1 MARIKKWRHI
11 AAACFTAL
19 SLGSFFGAEAK
30 PPRSGDVTALKSYQY
45 SMPRVSAALMK
56 YEQSLRKE
64 FKQKNL
70 NYDASEVYVR
80 SFKSQ
85 NEMEV
90 WVRNYDQDTFT
101 LFKTYKICALSGVLG
116 PKRVEGD
123 RQVPEGLY
131 FITDFNP
138 KSDFHLSMYVNY
150 PNYSDRLLS
159 DPVKPGGDIYIH
171 GGCFTVGCMP
181 LTDEVIQEV
190 YTLCLNARL
199 NGQTNIPIH
208 IFPTRFDKAGLNFLG
223 REYKHETNKQK
234 FWVNLK
240 SAYDYFERTHT
251 ILPVMYDEEGKYV
264 F

>member
-1 MARIKKWRHI
+1 MAKMKQWRNI
-11 AAACFTAL
+11 VTACITAL
-19 SLGSFFGAEAK
+19 SLGTFFVAEAK

-90 WVRNYDQDTFT
+90 WVRNNDQDTFT

-150 PNYSDRLLS
+150 PNYSDKLLS

-181 LTDEVIQEV
+181 LTDDVIQEV
-190 YTLCLNARL
+190 YTLCLNSRL

-208 IFPTRFDKAGLNFLG
+208 IFPTKFDKAGLNFLG
-223 REYKHETNKQK
+223 REYKHETNKQR

>member
-1 MARIKKWRHI
+1 MKMVSLLKSLKGLCVGGMLI
-11 AAACFTAL
+11 AGAAVNTGYAQV
-19 SLGSFFGAEAK
+19 A
-30 PPRSGDVTALKSYQY
+30 DVNALKSYQL
-45 SMPRVSAALMK
+45 SMPRVTAAVTK
-56 YEQSLRKE
+56 YDAKLKTE
-64 FKQKNL
+64 FKQKGL
-70 NYDASEVYVR
+70 NYSNSSLYIR

-90 WVRNYDQDTFT
+90 WVRNNDVDTFT

-138 KSDFHLSMYVNY
+138 KSDFHLSMFVSY
-150 PNYSDRLLS
+150 PNYSDKILS
-159 DPVKPGGDIYIH
+159 DQVKPGGDIYIH
-171 GGCFTVGCMP
+171 GKCMTVGCMP
-181 LTDEVIQEV
+181 MTDEVIEEL
-190 YTLCLNARL
+190 YALCLNSRL

-223 REYKHETNKQK
+223 KEYKHEVDKQK
-234 FWVNLK
+234 FWVNIK
-240 SAYDYFERTHT
+240 SAYDYFERTRM
-251 ILPVMYDEEGKYV
+251 ILPVMYNEKGKYV